1 MFLKLQF
8 VKKKFF
14 LKDSFRISRENK
26 KFIKAII
33 IKLTENDRSGF
44 AECIPYKR
52 YNETQ
57 KKIFSYLKNNE
68 YEITKLTRQNRFE
81 EIKYL
86 SLRTALELA
95 FKHLNIKKNK
105 KYNLRKKYLTSI
117 TIPIFNQ
124 QKLEK
129 IIHKFKDINLIKV
142 KVNKDNIL
150 KTIKFINKKCPNSK
164 IIIDANE
171 GLNFVLLKKIIKDLE
186 KLNVIIIEQPFK
198 YGLDYKLKNIKTKI
212 LFCADESFHIKN
224 KNRVLKY
231 YQVANVKLDKFGG
244 LNKSLE
250 IIKFLKR
257 KNKKILLGCMV
268 SSSLS
273 IVPALTVA
281 KYCTFLDLDGAYFL
295 KKDFKNGVS
304 YKNGNLILNKDFV
317 WLNKKGPQEN
327 LEGLFKKIN

>member
-26 KFIKAII
+26 TFVKTII

-44 AECIPYKR
+44 AECVPYKR
-52 YNETQ
+52 YGETQ
-57 KKIFSYLKNNE
+57 KKIFSYLKNNQH
-68 YEITKLTRQNRFE
+68 EIERLTRQNRFE

-95 FKHLNIKKNK
+95 SKHLNIKKNNH
-105 KYNLRKKYLTSI
+105 YNLRKKYLTSI

-124 QKLEK
+124 DKLNK
-129 IIHKFKDINLIKV
+129 IVRKFKDVKLIKV
-142 KVNKDNIL
+142 KVNKNNIL
-150 KTIKFINKKCPNSK
+150 KTIKFINKKCPKSK

-171 GLNFVLLKKIIKDLE
+171 GMNFPLLKKIINDLE

-224 KNRVLKY
+224 KNNILKY
-231 YQVANVKLDKFGG
+231 YQVINIKLDKFGG
-244 LNKSLE
+244 LNKSLK
-250 IIKFLKR
+250 IIKFLKK

-273 IVPALTVA
+273 IVPALTIA

-295 KKDFKNGVS
+295 KKDFKNGIF
-304 YKNGNLILNKDFV
+304 YKNSNLIVNKNFV

>member
-26 KFIKAII
+26 TFVKTII

-44 AECIPYKR
+44 AECVPYKR
-52 YNETQ
+52 YGETQ
-57 KKIFSYLKNNE
+57 KKIFAYLKNNQH
-68 YEITKLTRQNRFE
+68 EIERLTRQNRFE

-95 FKHLNIKKNK
+95 SKHLNIKKNNQ
-105 KYNLRKKYLTSI
+105 YNLKKKYLTSI

-124 QKLEK
+124 DKLNK
-129 IIHKFKDINLIKV
+129 IVRKFKDVKLIKV
-142 KVNKDNIL
+142 KVNKNNIL
-150 KTIKFINKKCPNSK
+150 KTIKFINKKCPKSK

-171 GLNFVLLKKIIKDLE
+171 GMNFPLLKKIINDLE

-224 KNRVLKY
+224 KNNILKY
-231 YQVANVKLDKFGG
+231 YQVINIKLDKFGG
-244 LNKSLE
+244 LNKSLK
-250 IIKFLKR
+250 IIKFLKK

-273 IVPALTVA
+273 IVPALTIA

-295 KKDFKNGVS
+295 KKDFKNGIF
-304 YKNGNLILNKDFV
+304 YKNSNLIVNKNFV

>member
-26 KFIKAII
+26 TFVKTII

-44 AECIPYKR
+44 AECVPYKR
-52 YNETQ
+52 YGETQ
-57 KKIFSYLKNNE
+57 KKIFSYLKNNQH
-68 YEITKLTRQNRFE
+68 EIERLTRQNRFE

-95 FKHLNIKKNK
+95 SKHLNIKKNNQ
-105 KYNLRKKYLTSI
+105 YNLRKKYLTSI

-124 QKLEK
+124 DKLNK
-129 IIHKFKDINLIKV
+129 IVRKFKDVKLIKV
-142 KVNKDNIL
+142 KVNKNNIL
-150 KTIKFINKKCPNSK
+150 KTIKFINKKCPKSK

-171 GLNFVLLKKIIKDLE
+171 GMNFPLLKKIINDLE

-224 KNRVLKY
+224 KSNILKY
-231 YQVANVKLDKFGG
+231 YQVINLKLDKFGG
-244 LNKSLE
+244 LNKSLK
-250 IIKFLKR
+250 IIKFLKK

-273 IVPALTVA
+273 IVPALTIA

-295 KKDFKNGVS
+295 KKDFKNGIF
-304 YKNGNLILNKDFV
+304 YKNSNLIVNKNFV

>member
-33 IKLTENDRSGF
+33 IKITERDRSGF

-52 YNETQ
+52 YGETQ

-68 YEITKLTRQNRFE
+68 YEITQLTRQNRFE

-95 FKHLNIKKNK
+95 FKHLNITKNK
-105 KYNLRKKYLTSI
+105 KYNLREKYLTSI

-124 QKLEK
+124 EKLKK
-129 IIHKFKDINLIKV
+129 IIHKFKDVNLIKV
-142 KVNKDNIL
+142 KVNKNNIL
-150 KTIKFINKKCPNSK
+150 KTIKFINKKCPKSK

-171 GLNFVLLKKIIKDLE
+171 GLNFILLKKIIKDLE
-186 KLNVIIIEQPFK
+186 ELNVIIIEQPFK
-198 YGLDYKLKNIKTKI
+198 YGLDHKLKNIKTKI

-224 KNRVLKY
+224 KNKILKY
-231 YQVANVKLDKFGG
+231 YQVINLKLDKFGG
-244 LNKSLE
+244 LSRSLE

-273 IVPALTVA
+273 IIPALSLA
-281 KYCTFLDLDGAYFL
+281 KYCDFLDLDGAYFL
-295 KKDFKNGVS
+295 KKDFKNGIA
-304 YKNGNLILNKDFV
+304 YKDSNLFLNKNFIS
-317 WLNKKGPQEN
+317 LNKKGPQEN
-327 LEGLFKKIN
+327 LEGLFKN

>member
-26 KFIKAII
+26 TFVKTII

-44 AECIPYKR
+44 AECVPYKR
-52 YNETQ
+52 YGETQ
-57 KKIFSYLKNNE
+57 KKIFSYLKNNQH
-68 YEITKLTRQNRFE
+68 EIERLTRQNRFE

-95 FKHLNIKKNK
+95 SKHLNIKKNNQ
-105 KYNLRKKYLTSI
+105 YNLRKKYLTSI

-124 QKLEK
+124 DKLNK
-129 IIHKFKDINLIKV
+129 IVRKFKDVKLIKV
-142 KVNKDNIL
+142 KVNKNNIL
-150 KTIKFINKKCPNSK
+150 KTIKFINKKCPKSK

-171 GLNFVLLKKIIKDLE
+171 GMNFPLLKKIINDLE

-224 KNRVLKY
+224 KSNILKY
-231 YQVANVKLDKFGG
+231 YQVINLKLDKFGG
-244 LNKSLE
+244 LNKSLK
-250 IIKFLKR
+250 IIKFLKK

-273 IVPALTVA
+273 IVPALTIA
-281 KYCTFLDLDGAYFL
+281 KYCAFLDLDGAFFL
-295 KKDFKNGVS
+295 KKDFKNGIF
-304 YKNGNLILNKDFV
+304 YKNSNLIVNKKFV

>member
-33 IKLTENDRSGF
+33 IKLTENDKSGF

-57 KKIFSYLKNNE
+57 EKIFSYLKNNE

-273 IVPALTVA
+273 IVPALTIA

-295 KKDFKNGVS
+295 KKDFKNGV
-304 YKNGNLILNKDFV
+304 YYENGNLILNKDFV

>member
-273 IVPALTVA
+273 IVPALTIA

>member
-26 KFIKAII
+26 KFIKTII

-244 LNKSLE
+244 LNKSLG

-295 KKDFKNGVS
+295 KKDFNNGVS

>member
-26 KFIKAII
+26 KFIKTII

-124 QKLEK
+124 QKLKK

-150 KTIKFINKKCPNSK
+150 KTMKFINKKCPNSK

-295 KKDFKNGVS
+295 KKDFNNGVS

>member
-26 KFIKAII
+26 KFIKTII

-273 IVPALTVA
+273 IVPALTIA

-295 KKDFKNGVS
+295 KKDFKNGV
-304 YKNGNLILNKDFV
+304 YYENGNLILNKDFV

>member
-26 KFIKAII
+26 TFVKTII

-44 AECIPYKR
+44 AECVPYKR
-52 YNETQ
+52 YGETQ
-57 KKIFSYLKNNE
+57 KKIFSYLKNNQH
-68 YEITKLTRQNRFE
+68 EIERLTRQNKFE

-95 FKHLNIKKNK
+95 SKHLNSKKNNH
-105 KYNLRKKYLTSI
+105 YNLRKKYLTSI

-124 QKLEK
+124 DKLNK
-129 IIHKFKDINLIKV
+129 IIHKFKNVRLIKV
-142 KVNKDNIL
+142 KVNKNNIL
-150 KTIKFINKKCPNSK
+150 KTIKFINKKCPKSK

-171 GLNFVLLKKIIKDLE
+171 GMNFPLLKKIINDLE

-224 KNRVLKY
+224 KSNILKY
-231 YQVANVKLDKFGG
+231 YQVINLKLDKFGG
-244 LNKSLE
+244 LNKSLK
-250 IIKFLKR
+250 IIKFLKK

-273 IVPALTVA
+273 IVPALTIA

-295 KKDFKNGVS
+295 KKDFKNGIF
-304 YKNGNLILNKDFV
+304 YKNSNLIVNKNFV

>member
-33 IKLTENDRSGF
+33 IKITERDRSGF

-52 YNETQ
+52 YGETQ

-68 YEITKLTRQNRFE
+68 YKITQLTRQNRFE

-95 FKHLNIKKNK
+95 FKHLNIIKNK
-105 KYNLRKKYLTSI
+105 KYNLSEKYLTSI

-124 QKLEK
+124 EKLKK
-129 IIHKFKDINLIKV
+129 IIHKFKDVNLIKV
-142 KVNKDNIL
+142 KVNKNNIL
-150 KTIKFINKKCPNSK
+150 KTIKFINKKCPKSK

-171 GLNFVLLKKIIKDLE
+171 GLNFILLKKIIKDLE
-186 KLNVIIIEQPFK
+186 ELNVIIIEQPFK
-198 YGLDYKLKNIKTKI
+198 YGLDHKLKNIKTKI

-224 KNRVLKY
+224 KNKILKY
-231 YQVANVKLDKFGG
+231 YQVVNVKLDKFGG

-273 IVPALTVA
+273 IVPALTIA

>member
-14 LKDSFRISRENK
+14 LKDSFKISRENK
-26 KFIKAII
+26 KFIKTII
-33 IKLTENDRSGF
+33 IKLTENDKSGF
-44 AECIPYKR
+44 AECVPYKR
-52 YNETQ
+52 YGETQ
-57 KKIFSYLKNNE
+57 EKIFSYLKSNE
-68 YEITKLTRQNRFE
+68 CEITQLIRQNRLQ

-105 KYNLRKKYLTSI
+105 NYCLSKKYQTSI
-117 TIPIFNQ
+117 TIPIFSQ
-124 QKLEK
+124 EKLEK
-129 IIHKFKDINLIKV
+129 IIHKFKNINFIKV
-142 KVNKDNIL
+142 KVNKNNIL
-150 KTIKFINKKCPNSK
+150 KTIKFINKKCPKSK

-171 GLNFVLLKKIIKDLE
+171 GLNFILLKKIIKVLE
-186 KLNVIIIEQPFK
+186 KLNVILREQPFK
-198 YGLDYKLKNIKTKI
+198 YGLDHKLKNIKTKI

-224 KNRVLKY
+224 KNKILKY
-231 YQVANVKLDKFGG
+231 YQVVNVKLDKFGG

-273 IVPALTVA
+273 IVPALTIA

-317 WLNKKGPQEN
+317 WLNKKGPQEK
-327 LEGLFKKIN
+327 LEGLFKKN

>member
-295 KKDFKNGVS
+295 KKDFNNGVS

>member
-26 KFIKAII
+26 TFVKTII

-44 AECIPYKR
+44 AECVPYKR
-52 YNETQ
+52 YGETQ
-57 KKIFSYLKNNE
+57 KKIFSYLKNNQH
-68 YEITKLTRQNRFE
+68 EIKRLTRQNRFE

-95 FKHLNIKKNK
+95 SKHLNIKKNNQ
-105 KYNLRKKYLTSI
+105 YNLRKKYLTSI

-124 QKLEK
+124 DKLNK
-129 IIHKFKDINLIKV
+129 IVRKFKDVKLIKV
-142 KVNKDNIL
+142 KVNKNNIL
-150 KTIKFINKKCPNSK
+150 KTIKFINKKCPKSK

-171 GLNFVLLKKIIKDLE
+171 GMNFPLLKKIINDLE

-224 KNRVLKY
+224 KSNILKY
-231 YQVANVKLDKFGG
+231 YQVINLKMLG
-244 LNKSLE
+244 L
-250 IIKFLKR
+250 LK
-257 KNKKILLGCMV
+257 
-268 SSSLS
+268 
-273 IVPALTVA
+273 
-281 KYCTFLDLDGAYFL
+281 
-295 KKDFKNGVS
+295 
-304 YKNGNLILNKDFV
+304 
-317 WLNKKGPQEN
+317 
-327 LEGLFKKIN
+327 

>member
-26 KFIKAII
+26 TFVKTII

-44 AECIPYKR
+44 AECVPYKR
-52 YNETQ
+52 YGETQ
-57 KKIFSYLKNNE
+57 KKIFSYLKNNQH
-68 YEITKLTRQNRFE
+68 EIERLTRQNRFE

-95 FKHLNIKKNK
+95 SKHLNIKKNNQ
-105 KYNLRKKYLTSI
+105 YNLRKKYLTSI

-124 QKLEK
+124 DKLNK
-129 IIHKFKDINLIKV
+129 IVRKFKDVKLIKV
-142 KVNKDNIL
+142 KVNKNNIL
-150 KTIKFINKKCPNSK
+150 KTIKFINKKCPKSK

-171 GLNFVLLKKIIKDLE
+171 GMNFPLLKKIINDLE

-224 KNRVLKY
+224 KSNILKY
-231 YQVANVKLDKFGG
+231 YQVINLKLDKFGG
-244 LNKSLE
+244 LNKSLK
-250 IIKFLKR
+250 IINFLKK

-273 IVPALTVA
+273 IVPALTIA

-295 KKDFKNGVS
+295 KKDFKNGIF
-304 YKNGNLILNKDFV
+304 YKNSNLIVNKNFV

>member
-26 KFIKAII
+26 KFIKTII

-186 KLNVIIIEQPFK
+186 ELNVIIIEQPFK

-273 IVPALTVA
+273 IVPALTIA

-295 KKDFKNGVS
+295 KKDFKNGV
-304 YKNGNLILNKDFV
+304 YYENGNLILNKDFV

>member
-26 KFIKAII
+26 KFIKTII
-33 IKLTENDRSGF
+33 IKLIESDRSGF
-44 AECIPYKR
+44 AECVPYKR
-52 YNETQ
+52 YGETQ
-57 KKIFSYLKNNE
+57 EKIFSYLKNNE
-68 YEITKLTRQNRFE
+68 YEITQLIRQNRFR

-86 SLRTALELA
+86 SLRTAMELA
-95 FKHLNIKKNK
+95 FNHLNMQKGK
-105 KYNLRKKYLTSI
+105 KYNLRKKYQTSI
-117 TIPIFNQ
+117 TIPIFREE
-124 QKLEK
+124 KLEK
-129 IIHKFKDINLIKV
+129 IIHKFKNINFIKV
-142 KVNKDNIL
+142 KVNKNNIL
-150 KTIKFINKKCPNSK
+150 QTVKFINKNCPKSK

-171 GLNFVLLKKIIKDLE
+171 GLNFILLNKIIKNLE

-224 KNRVLKY
+224 KNKILKY
-231 YQVANVKLDKFGG
+231 YQVVNVKLDKFGG
-244 LNKSLE
+244 LNKSIE
-250 IIKFLKR
+250 IIKFLKS

-273 IVPALTVA
+273 IVPALTIA
-281 KYCTFLDLDGAYFL
+281 KYCTFLDLDGPYFL

-304 YKNGNLILNKDFV
+304 YKNGNLILNKNFI

>member
-26 KFIKAII
+26 TFIKTII

-44 AECIPYKR
+44 AECVPYKR
-52 YNETQ
+52 YGETQ
-57 KKIFSYLKNNE
+57 KKIFSYLKNNQHK
-68 YEITKLTRQNRFE
+68 IAQLTRQNKFE

-95 FKHLNIKKNK
+95 SKHLNSKKNNH
-105 KYNLRKKYLTSI
+105 YNLRKKYLTSI

-124 QKLEK
+124 DKLNK
-129 IIHKFKDINLIKV
+129 IIHKFKNVRLIKA
-142 KVNKDNIL
+142 KVNKNNIL
-150 KTIKFINKKCPNSK
+150 KTIKFINKKCPKSK

-171 GLNFVLLKKIIKDLE
+171 GMNFPLLKKIINDLE

-224 KNRVLKY
+224 KSNILKY
-231 YQVANVKLDKFGG
+231 YQVINLKLDKFGG
-244 LNKSLE
+244 LNKSLK
-250 IIKFLKR
+250 IINFLKK

-273 IVPALTVA
+273 IVPALTLA

-295 KKDFKNGVS
+295 KKDFKNGIF
-304 YKNGNLILNKDFV
+304 YKNSNLIVNKNFV